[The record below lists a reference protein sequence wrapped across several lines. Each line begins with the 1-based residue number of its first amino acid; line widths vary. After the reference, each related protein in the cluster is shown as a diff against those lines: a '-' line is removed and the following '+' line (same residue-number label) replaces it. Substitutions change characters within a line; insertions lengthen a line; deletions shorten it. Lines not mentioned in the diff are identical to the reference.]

1 MNKYKRAAIALAK
14 MHAKNPSASYL
25 DLYGTRIGWAVVVA
39 MLCFHWILR
48 DKGSSWLTI
57 ISVIGLIVCIPII
70 IYSHIVIG
78 RAGDVSINPRLKI
91 TEDSAREGY
100 EFLAR
105 YVLRITDHG
114 ALVPKERADPEP
126 RVLYR
131 TEFSDDKRN
140 NHAEAKTFATEIV
153 KSILGISKLERDWET
168 ESYGFVCWHGDI
180 CIELRAFL

>member
-1 MNKYKRAAIALAK
+1 MNKYKRAAIALSKMYAK
-14 MHAKNPSASYL
+14 KPSASHF
-25 DLYGTRIGWAVVVA
+25 DLYGTRIGCAYAVV
-39 MLCFHWILR
+39 MLCFLWIFQ

-70 IYSHIVIG
+70 IYSLIITG
-78 RAGDVSINPRLKI
+78 RANDVSINPRLMI

-100 EFLAR
+100 EFLDR
-105 YVLRITDHG
+105 YILRIIDHG
-114 ALVPKERADPEP
+114 TLVPRERADPEP

-153 KSILGISKLERDWET
+153 KSILGIRKLERDWET